1 MTPLAQTQSGQNWRQ
16 ALPVFLLLLALT
28 LTLFQGTGSAIVTIW
43 LRSDTFAHGF
53 LVPPIVIWL
62 VWRRHQMLAD
72 IPPQP
77 SYWGMLM
84 FAGAAFAWLL
94 GDLVAVNAVAQLALV
109 AMLVLL
115 VPALLGFAVARAVL
129 FPLAFMF
136 FAVPIGEFAM
146 PQLMVWTADF
156 TVLALR
162 LSGIP
167 VLREGLQFVIPS
179 GNWSV
184 VEACSGVR
192 YLIASLTVGTLFAY
206 LNYQSAMRRVL
217 FIVVSILVPVI
228 ANWARAY
235 MIVMLG
241 HLSSNKIATG
251 VDHLIYGWL
260 FFGIVILLLFMI
272 GAHWAEPEPSA
283 DASRDLVAEKAV
295 QPISGHTP
303 APSYWRAHRSYVL
316 ALVLLVASPH
326 LARWAIE
333 ASDRAAAPQLPAAP
347 VLASAWSLAPSP
359 VAVFKPAFQ
368 NPSATINNTYQSH
381 SKQVGLYMGYYRQ
394 QDYSRKLVSSDN
406 VLVKSKDS
414 QWAQISVGIRNM
426 QIDGQTRSFRTAE
439 LRGSPVPGLLSDNY
453 LLVWQIYWVNGT
465 WTISDMMAKG
475 YGALYRLLGRGD
487 DSAVIILYTIK
498 GEAGE
503 GQAALEA
510 FVQAN
515 SSEISTLL
523 QQTRA
528 RR

>member
-1 MTPLAQTQSGQNWRQ
+1 MTPLAQTQSRQNWRQ

-28 LTLFQGTGSAIVTIW
+28 LSLFHGTASAIVTIW
-43 LRSDTFAHGF
+43 LRSDTFTHGF

-62 VWRRHQMLAD
+62 VWRRRQVLAD
-72 IPPQP
+72 FAPQP

-84 FAGAAFAWLL
+84 LAGAAFAWLL
-94 GDLVAVNAVAQLALV
+94 GDLVAVNAVTQLALV
-109 AMLVLL
+109 AMLVLM
-115 VPALLGFAVARAVL
+115 VPTLLGFAVARAVM

-136 FAVPIGEFAM
+136 FAVPFGEFAM

-156 TVLALR
+156 TVMALR

-206 LNYQSAMRRVL
+206 LNYQSTMRRVL
-217 FIVVSILVPVI
+217 FIVVSILVPVT

-235 MIVMLG
+235 IIVMLG
-241 HLSSNKIATG
+241 HLSGNKLATG

-260 FFGIVILLLFMI
+260 FFGIVILLMFMV

-283 DASRDLVAEKAV
+283 DASPGHAAEKAMQSASV
-295 QPISGHTP
+295 QAP
-303 APSYWRAHRSYVL
+303 APGYWSAHRSYVL
-316 ALVLLVASPH
+316 ALVFLVALPH
-326 LARWAIE
+326 FARWAIE
-333 ASDRAAAPQLPAAP
+333 VSDRAAAPQLPGAP
-347 VLASAWSLAPSP
+347 ILAPAWSLAPSP
-359 VAVFKPAFQ
+359 VADFKPAFQ
-368 NPSATINNTYQSH
+368 NPSASINNTYQSQ

-406 VLVKSKDS
+406 VLVKLKDS
-414 QWAQISVGIRNM
+414 PLAQVSAGTRTM
-426 QIDGQTRSFRTAE
+426 LLDGQTRQFRTTE
-439 LRGSPVPGLLSDNY
+439 LRGSPAPGLVSDNY

-465 WTISDMMAKG
+465 WTTSDIMAKL
-475 YGALYRLLGRGD
+475 YAALYRLLGRGD
-487 DSAVIILYTIK
+487 DSAVIILYTIR
-498 GEAGE
+498 GQSGE
-503 GQAALEA
+503 GQTTLEA

-515 SSEISTLL
+515 TSALNTLL
-523 QQTRA
+523 LQTRA